1 MNQTDLLLPILSKL
15 KEASGD
21 NNEKETLEIVNQ
33 IFLLRLKRLILVNI
47 KKEDLDEFEKVI
59 RLNNSSVL
67 LNFASEKIPDF
78 SDKVSKLIKD
88 LTQEFHFQNN
98 SI

>member
-1 MNQTDLLLPILSKL
+1 
-15 KEASGD
+15 
-21 NNEKETLEIVNQ
+21 
-33 IFLLRLKRLILVNI
+33 LRLKRLILVNI